1 VRERIALQALA
12 LLVYG
17 ERVYNHM
24 ITHESDI
31 AALGRLNDVG
41 LVYDAGGGGRLHK
54 RKRGV
59 ESGGGISCSALPGEK
74 DEKGV
79 EPCNR

>member
-1 VRERIALQALA
+1 MRERTVLQVVA

-17 ERVYNHM
+17 ERIYNHM

-41 LVYDAGGGGRLHK
+41 LVDDAGGGGRLHT
-54 RKRGV
+54 RKQGV
-59 ESGGGISCSALPGEK
+59 ESGGG
-74 DEKGV
+74 
-79 EPCNR
+79 